1 MAKLPLTP
9 EGVQKKQ
16 EELYNLSD
24 EELLKISTEI
34 SRDVRGW
41 LLANFDVS
49 AEQEDYIK
57 SMSEN
62 FALFQGC
69 QFASGTIGRMP
80 IRLEGFEK
88 EVTQKRNSKKKSS
101 VSASVKAKQDPGG
114 HTSFEG
120 SVTYTLT
127 F

>member
-16 EELYNLSD
+16 EELYRLD
-24 EELLKISTEI
+24 DQDLLKVSTDI
-34 SRDVRGW
+34 SRDVKRW
-41 LLANFDVS
+41 LIDNFEVS

-57 SMSEN
+57 NMSDD

-69 QFASGTIGRMP
+69 QLASGIIGRMP
-80 IRLEGFEK
+80 IRLDGFEK
-88 EVTQKRNSKKKSS
+88 NVTQKQNSRKNSS
-101 VSASVKAKQDPGG
+101 LSASVKAKQDPGG

-120 SVTYTLT
+120 SVTYTIK